1 MHYRRATDGVSGRGT
16 LVVMTIADLDGDIG
30 RVLGGR
36 YRIIAPIGAG
46 ASARVF
52 LADDVTLR
60 RRVAVKVLHDAL
72 ADDDA
77 FLRRFR
83 AEAHAAASLNHP
95 HVLGV
100 YDWGH
105 DEVPFLVTE
114 YLAGGS
120 LRAILSS
127 GTLLTPSQGLLVG
140 LEAGRGLDY
149 AHGQGLVHR
158 DIKPANLLFGEGA
171 RLRIADFGLARAL
184 AEAGWTEPDGSLVGT
199 VRYAAPEQARG
210 EKVGPAADV
219 YALALVINEAI
230 SGEVPF
236 ASDTAVA
243 TLMAR
248 ADTPFEP
255 HIDTGPMQGALRRAG
270 ALDPAD
276 RPSASDFVSMLMQ
289 SASELSRPDPIPLV
303 GALGPSAAEA
313 ANHATRFGETIAPSA
328 AGSEAVE
335 GGSPKALKRSKSS
348 VAGSG
353 RKRRR
358 WLWVILASIT
368 VAAAAAG
375 GVAAWSAAQ
384 PVNHDIPAFAGS
396 DSNTVITRIAEL
408 GWVTKSVDVR
418 QNGTTD
424 GEVVGTDPE
433 AGTTLEEGETITVYV
448 SLGPELAIVPEL
460 AGAALSDAQAQLTE
474 AGLKPGAVTRIDSE
488 TVPADSV
495 IEVRLAA
502 GVTELEPGMPVDLV
516 VSKGPKK
523 RFVPDIPAS
532 GGIDEAST
540 ALLAEGL
547 NPVESHDNSES
558 VPAGQVIGFSPTV
571 GAQVERGTDV
581 TVIISD
587 GPAPREI
594 PNVIG
599 LDVTEA
605 TKVLQDAGFVVN
617 GVQGNLAKPVLATD
631 PPAGE
636 VHAYGTEVVIA
647 TELKP

>member
-1 MHYRRATDGVSGRGT
+1 
-16 LVVMTIADLDGDIG
+16 MTIADLDGDIG

-36 YRIIAPIGAG
+36 YRIVAPIGVG

-140 LEAGRGLDY
+140 LEAGRGLEY
-149 AHGQGLVHR
+149 AHGEGLVHR
-158 DIKPANLLFGEGA
+158 DIKPANLLFGAGA

-184 AEAGWTEPDGSLVGT
+184 AEAGWTEPDSSMIGT

-236 ASDTAVA
+236 VCDTAVA

-276 RPSASDFVSMLMQ
+276 RPSAGDFVAMLMQ

-303 GALGPSAAEA
+303 GALDPSAAEA
-313 ANHATRFGETIAPSA
+313 ANHATRFGETIAPPALGA
-328 AGSEAVE
+328 AAIP
-335 GGSPKALKRSKSS
+335 GGSSKASKRSKKTAV
-348 VAGSG
+348 VAG
-353 RKRRR
+353 RKHRR
-358 WLWVILASIT
+358 WPWVMLAALI

-375 GVAAWSAAQ
+375 GAAAWYGSQ
-384 PVNHDIPAFAGS
+384 PIAHEIPSFAGA
-396 DSNTVITRIAEL
+396 DSTSAITKIAEL
-408 GWVTKSVDVR
+408 GWVSKSVDVR
-418 QNGTTD
+418 QDGTTQ
-424 GEVVGTDPE
+424 GEVVRTVPDSG
-433 AGTTLEEGETITVYV
+433 ATLEEGETITVYV
-448 SLGPELAIVPEL
+448 SLGPKLAIVPDL
-460 AGAALSDAQAQLTE
+460 AGVAYSDAQSQLTK
-474 AGLKPGAVTRIDSE
+474 AGLNVGTITRITSE
-488 TVPADSV
+488 TVPADSI

-502 GVTELEPGMPVDLV
+502 GVTELEPGTPVDLV
-516 VSKGPKK
+516 VSKGPAK
-523 RFVPDIPAS
+523 RFVPDIPA
-532 GGIDEAST
+532 GAGIDDAST

-547 NPVESHDNSES
+547 NPVEAHENSET
-558 VPAGQVIGFSPTV
+558 VPAGQVIRFSPTP
-571 GAQVERGTDV
+571 GAQVERGSDV
-581 TVIISD
+581 TVVVSD
-587 GPAPREI
+587 GPAPRSI

-631 PPAGE
+631 PPADE

>member
-1 MHYRRATDGVSGRGT
+1 
-16 LVVMTIADLDGDIG
+16 MTIADLNGDIG

-36 YRIIAPIGAG
+36 YRIVAPIGVG

-72 ADDDA
+72 AEDDA

-149 AHGQGLVHR
+149 AHGEGLVHR

-184 AEAGWTEPDGSLVGT
+184 AEAGWTEPDGSMIGT

-210 EKVGPAADV
+210 QKVGPPADV
-219 YALALVINEAI
+219 YALALVINEVI

-236 ASDTAVA
+236 VADTAVA

-255 HIDTGPMQGALRRAG
+255 HIDTGPMQGALRHAG
-270 ALDPAD
+270 ALDPTE
-276 RPSASDFVSMLMQ
+276 RPSAGEFVSMLMQ

-303 GALGPSAAEA
+303 GALDPSAARA
-313 ANHATRFGETIAPSA
+313 ANHATQFGEVLTPQA
-328 AGSEAVE
+328 AGPDAAREVSR
-335 GGSPKALKRSKSS
+335 RSSRRGKSTS
-348 VAGSG
+348 SG

-358 WLWVILASIT
+358 WPWVILAALV

-375 GVAAWSAAQ
+375 GAAAWFASQ
-384 PVNHDIPAFAGS
+384 PVTHGVPDLAGL
-396 DSNTVITRIAEL
+396 DSSSAITQIAEL
-408 GWVTKSVDVR
+408 GWVSNSIDVR
-418 QNGTTD
+418 QDGTSN
-424 GEVVGTDPE
+424 GEVVRTDP
-433 AGTTLEEGETITVYV
+433 GPGVTLEEGETITVFV
-448 SLGPELAIVPEL
+448 SLGPKLAIVPDL
-460 AGAALSDAQAQLTE
+460 VGAAFSDAQVSIVD
-474 AGLKPGAVTRIDSE
+474 AGLTVGAVTRITSE
-488 TVPADSV
+488 TVPSDSI
-495 IEVRLAA
+495 IEVGLAA
-502 GVTELEPGMPVDLV
+502 GVTELELGTPVDLV
-516 VSKGPKK
+516 VSKGPAK
-523 RFVPDIPAS
+523 RFVPD
-532 GGIDEAST
+532 
-540 ALLAEGL
+540 
-547 NPVESHDNSES
+547 
-558 VPAGQVIGFSPTV
+558 VPAGGSIDETSAAVLAERLNPIEAHDYSDTVPAGLVIRLVPSS
-571 GAQVERGTDV
+571 GAQVDRGTDI
-581 TVIISD
+581 TVFVSD
-587 GPAPREI
+587 GPAPRAI

-599 LDVTEA
+599 LDVSEA
-605 TKVLQDAGFVVN
+605 TAILEGDGFKVVSVKGTP
-617 GVQGNLAKPVLATD
+617 AKPVLATD
-631 PPAGE
+631 PPADE
-636 VHAYGTEVVIA
+636 VHPYGTEVVIA

>member
-1 MHYRRATDGVSGRGT
+1 MHLLGATGGVPGKGT
-16 LVVMTIADLDGDIG
+16 LVTMTIADLEGDIG

-36 YRIIAPIGAG
+36 YRIVAPIGVG

-60 RRVAVKVLHDAL
+60 RRVAVKVLHDGL

-120 LRAILSS
+120 LRAIISS

-184 AEAGWTEPDGSLVGT
+184 AEAGWTEPDGSMIGT

-236 ASDTAVA
+236 VADTAVA

-270 ALDPAD
+270 DLDPAA
-276 RPSASDFVSMLMQ
+276 RPPAGEFVAMLMQ
-289 SASELSRPDPIPLV
+289 SASALSRPDPIPLV
-303 GALGPSAAEA
+303 GALDPSAAKA
-313 ANHATRFGETIAPSA
+313 ANHATRFGEATGAISKEGP
-328 AGSEAVE
+328 AVSRRRGRSTKSRS
-335 GGSPKALKRSKSS
+335 GGAVG
-348 VAGSG
+348 VAT
-353 RKRRR
+353 KRRR
-358 WLWVILASIT
+358 WPWIILAAVL
-368 VAAAAAG
+368 VAGSAAG
-375 GVAAWSAAQ
+375 GYAAWLASQ
-384 PVNHDIPAFAGS
+384 PVTHEIPEFVGTG
-396 DSNTVITRIAEL
+396 SNTAITRIAEL
-408 GWVTKSVDVR
+408 GWVSKTVDVR
-418 QNGTTD
+418 QDGTTN
-424 GEVVGTDPE
+424 GEVVRTDP
-433 AGTTLEEGETITVYV
+433 ASGQTLEEGEAVTVYV
-448 SLGPELAIVPEL
+448 SLGPKLSLVPEL
-460 AGAALSDAQAQLTE
+460 AGSTYADAQVMLE
-474 AGLKPGAVTRIDSE
+474 DAGLTVGNVVRVTSE

-495 IEVRLAA
+495 IEVTLAA
-502 GVTELEPGMPVDLV
+502 GVTELDPGTPVDLV
-516 VSKGPKK
+516 VSTGPAK
-523 RFVPDIPAS
+523 RLVPEIPA
-532 GGIDEAST
+532 GGSIDAAS
-540 ALLAEGL
+540 AAILAEGL
-547 NPVESHDNSES
+547 NPVEAHENSET
-558 VPAGQVIGFSPTV
+558 VPAGQVIRLSPSS

-581 TVIISD
+581 TVVISD
-587 GPAPREI
+587 GPAPRAI

-605 TKVLQDAGFVVN
+605 TQALQDKGFVVV

-631 PPAGE
+631 PPADE